1 MIRQR
6 ALGGANTEAGAG
18 KSGGSRTLSPEQ
30 GMDLAFICA
39 PGANQASVH
48 EAAHP
53 PLGRKRGSS
62 IQGVRYESCAA
73 VNPVAGQSVG

>member
-6 ALGGANTEAGAG
+6 ALGGANKEAGTG
-18 KSGGSRTLSPEQ
+18 KCGEPRTLSPEQ

-53 PLGRKRGSS
+53 PPGAQEGFIYSRCTL
-62 IQGVRYESCAA
+62 
-73 VNPVAGQSVG
+73 

>member
-6 ALGGANTEAGAG
+6 ALGGANKEAGTG
-18 KSGGSRTLSPEQ
+18 KCGEPSTLSPEQ

-53 PLGRKRGSS
+53 PPGAQEGFVYSRCTL
-62 IQGVRYESCAA
+62 
-73 VNPVAGQSVG
+73 

>member
-6 ALGGANTEAGAG
+6 ALGGANKEDGAG
-18 KSGGSRTLSPEQ
+18 KYGELYTLSPEQ

-53 PLGRKRGSS
+53 LPGAQEGFVYSRCTL
-62 IQGVRYESCAA
+62 
-73 VNPVAGQSVG
+73 

>member
-6 ALGGANTEAGAG
+6 ALDGASKEAGAR
-18 KSGGSRTLSPEQ
+18 KCTDPCPLSPEQ
-30 GMDLAFICA
+30 GMDLAFIYA

-53 PLGRKRGSS
+53 PPGAQEGFVYSRCTL
-62 IQGVRYESCAA
+62 
-73 VNPVAGQSVG
+73 

>member
-1 MIRQR
+1 MIRQG
-6 ALGGANTEAGAG
+6 ALYGANQEAGAG
-18 KSGGSRTLSPEQ
+18 KYGGPRTLSPEQ

-53 PLGRKRGSS
+53 PPGAQEGFIYSRCTL
-62 IQGVRYESCAA
+62 
-73 VNPVAGQSVG
+73 